1 MHLDGD
7 GAERGKSGN
16 CGSANRDFLAVAVDS
31 FMTSPSSRLPMS
43 FVELLCA
50 SLPAQPDTVRDQLAA
65 IQLHGDPK
73 ILAWAVNQAVMA
85 NRKPDEPLGEDLVQV
100 SKSLCVHTNANQLME
115 AWLQLY
121 CARVGRQQPDVASVR
136 TLIEMSA
143 ISITTPDGFECM
155 ARSLAS
161 DGGIR
166 VSTERTE
173 SPLRPSTPPVVV
185 VKRVATPPSAMV
197 EQALQ

>member
-1 MHLDGD
+1 M
-7 GAERGKSGN
+7 S
-16 CGSANRDFLAVAVDS
+16 
-31 FMTSPSSRLPMS
+31 TS

-50 SLPAQPDTVRDQLAA
+50 SLPAQPDTVREQLAA

-100 SKSLCVHTNANQLME
+100 ARSLCMHTNANQLME

-121 CARVGRQQPDVASVR
+121 CARVGRQQPDAASVR

-155 ARSLAS
+155 ARSLVS

-166 VSTERTE
+166 VATERIE
-173 SPLRPSTPPVVV
+173 PSLRPSTPPLVVA